1 MLSIMQMILIF
12 INIIDTNVIN
22 NQMILICINIIGTNV
37 INNVI
42 NNVIS
47 KHYTRIWIFP
57 TLANMSIGDQSYT
70 IIINEESLKNQ

>member
-1 MLSIMQMILIF
+1 MQMILIC

-42 NNVIS
+42 NN
-47 KHYTRIWIFP
+47 
-57 TLANMSIGDQSYT
+57 Q
-70 IIINEESLKNQ
+70 